1 MSLDFYA
8 LVFRSIAE
16 ETASPLKIIF
26 PAGEVPQQTGLLMK
40 RGISMNEQ
48 ARYDYSYTENRELS
62 WLKFNIR
69 VLEEADCPQ
78 TPAFERLKFISI
90 FTSNL
95 DEFYMVRVGSLFDLA
110 QAGDLDP
117 DNKSGLTCAQ
127 QLEEIYKETPE
138 LYRKR
143 NRSYQNVAKALEEYH
158 ICRPQFDRLT
168 PNERKYIDKYFKRS
182 ILPLL
187 SPQVVDNMHPFPH
200 LNNKQPYIAAVLRHG
215 KDECYGL
222 IPVSPALGRI
232 IALPESDLRFVL
244 LEDVILEYAELV
256 FEQYNITEKTVICV
270 TRNADIDTD
279 EGLYDADIDF
289 RQHMKKILKK
299 RARLAPVRL
308 EATSPL
314 SKGLQGFLCERL
326 SLKGEQVFVSKAPLN
341 MSYVFALEDMLPA
354 SVKQLLLNQPF
365 RPQDTPDLHA
375 RQSVLRQVLKKDVVL
390 SYPFESMKPFL
401 ALIKEAANDP
411 AVLSIKITLYRISRE
426 SKLAE
431 SLIAAAENGKEI
443 TVLMELRARFD
454 EQNNI
459 EWAQRLEEAGCNVIY
474 GFDGYKVHSKIC
486 LITRKDRSRIQYI
499 TQIGTGNYNE
509 KTSRLY
515 TDLSLIT
522 ADPDICADAV
532 SFFKNVAIANLEGS
546 YKKLWVAP
554 YSLKSNV
561 IKRIEGEIEKAK
573 LGKPAAILMKMNSL
587 TDRDVIDKLSEASQ
601 CGVPVQLIIRGI
613 CCLIPGV
620 PGKTDHISVIS
631 IVGRFL
637 EHSRVYCFGV
647 GSEMELYIASADM
660 MTRNTQRRV
669 EIACPVENPR
679 LRERIYKMLQIMLE
693 DTVKGRRL
701 HPDGQYRFRNREPFA
716 EASQERFMKL
726 AAERSHS
733 AVPNQAPRDSFTRR
747 IKRLFHQK

>member
-1 MSLDFYA
+1 MSE
-8 LVFRSIAE
+8 R
-16 ETASPLKIIF
+16 
-26 PAGEVPQQTGLLMK
+26 AG
-40 RGISMNEQ
+40 N
-48 ARYDYSYTENRELS
+48 DYSYTENRELS
-62 WLKFNIR
+62 WLKFNLR

-110 QAGDLDP
+110 QAGDLEP
-117 DNKSGLTCAQ
+117 DNKSGLTCAE
-127 QLEEIYKETPE
+127 QLEAIYKETPE
-138 LYRKR
+138 LYKR
-143 NRSYQNVAKALEEYH
+143 RDKSYQSVTQALEEH
-158 ICRPQFDRLT
+158 NICRPRFDRLT
-168 PNERKYIDKYFKRS
+168 ANERKYIDKYFKRS

-200 LNNKQPYIAAVLRHG
+200 LNNKQPYVAAVLRHG
-215 KDECYGL
+215 KEEYYGL

-244 LEDVILEYAELV
+244 LEDVILEYAEQV
-256 FEQYNITEKTVICV
+256 FEQYNVTEKTVICV

-308 EATSPL
+308 EAASPM
-314 SKGLQGFLCERL
+314 SKNLQRFLCERL
-326 SLKGEQVFVSKAPLN
+326 SLKNEQVFVSKAPLN
-341 MSYVFALEDMLPA
+341 MSYVFALEDMLPSA
-354 SVKQLLLNQPF
+354 DKQLLVNQPF
-365 RPQDTPDLHA
+365 QPQDTPELHPH
-375 RQSVLRQVLKKDVVL
+375 QSVIRQVLKKDVML

-401 ALIKEAANDP
+401 TLIKEAANDP
-411 AVLSIKITLYRISRE
+411 DVLSIKITLYRISRE

-431 SLIAAAENGKEI
+431 SLIEAAENGKEI

-499 TQIGTGNYNE
+499 TQVGTGNYNE

-522 ADPDICADAV
+522 ADPGICADAV
-532 SFFKNVAIANLEGS
+532 NFFKNMALANLEGN
-546 YKKLWVAP
+546 YQKLWVAP

-561 IKRIEGEIEKAK
+561 IKKIDQEITKAK
-573 LGKPAAILMKMNSL
+573 LGRPAAILMKMNSL
-587 TDRDVIDKLSEASQ
+587 TDRDVIDKLAEASQ

-613 CCLIPGV
+613 CCLIPGI
-620 PGKTDHISVIS
+620 PGKTENITVIS

-637 EHSRVYCFGV
+637 EHTRVYCFGT
-647 GSEMELYIASADM
+647 GTEMELYIASADM

-669 EIACPVENPR
+669 EIACPVENQR
-679 LRERIYKMLQIMLE
+679 LRERVYKMLQIMLE
-693 DTVKGRRL
+693 DTVKGRKL
-701 HPDGQYRFRNREPFA
+701 HRDGQYRFRDREPFA

-726 AAERSHS
+726 AVERSHS
-733 AVPNQAPRDSFTRR
+733 GISAKEKPESFMQ
-747 IKRLFHQK
+747 KVKHFFHKA

>member
-1 MSLDFYA
+1 
-8 LVFRSIAE
+8 
-16 ETASPLKIIF
+16 
-26 PAGEVPQQTGLLMK
+26 
-40 RGISMNEQ
+40 MNER
-48 ARYDYSYTENRELS
+48 AGNNYSYTENRELS
-62 WLKFNIR
+62 WLKFNLR

-95 DEFYMVRVGSLFDLA
+95 DEFYMVRVGSLYDLA
-110 QAGDLDP
+110 QAGDLEP
-117 DNKSGLTCAQ
+117 DNKSGLTCAE
-127 QLEEIYKETPE
+127 QLAAIYKETPD
-138 LYRKR
+138 LYKR
-143 NRSYQNVAKALEEYH
+143 RDQSYHDVAKALEEHH
-158 ICRPQFDRLT
+158 ICRPQISELT
-168 PNERKYIDKYFKRS
+168 ANEHKYIDKYFKRS

-200 LNNKQPYIAAVLRHG
+200 LNNKQPYVAAVLKHG
-215 KDECYGL
+215 KNECYGL
-222 IPVSPALGRI
+222 VPVLPALGRI

-244 LEDVILEYAELV
+244 LEDVILEYADQI
-256 FEQYNITEKTVICV
+256 FEQYNVTEKTVICV

-308 EATSPL
+308 EAASSM
-314 SKGLQGFLCERL
+314 SKNLQSFLCERL
-326 SLKGEQVFVSKAPLN
+326 SLGNDQVFVSKTPLN
-341 MSYVFALEDMLPA
+341 MSYVFALEDMLPSA
-354 SVKQLLLNQPF
+354 DKQLLVNQPF
-365 RPQDTPDLHA
+365 QPQNTPELLSH
-375 RQSVLRQVLKKDVVL
+375 QSIIRQVLKKDILL

-401 ALIKEAANDP
+401 SLIKEAANDP
-411 AVLSIKITLYRISRE
+411 GVLSIKITLYRISRE

-431 SLIAAAENGKEI
+431 SLIEAAENGKEI

-486 LITRKDRSRIQYI
+486 LITRKDRSKIQYI

-522 ADPDICADAV
+522 TDPDICTDAV
-532 SFFKNVAIANLEGS
+532 NFFKNMALSNLEGT

-561 IKRIEGEIEKAK
+561 IKKIEGEIDKAK
-573 LGKPAAILMKMNSL
+573 LGRPAAIIMKMNSL
-587 TDRDVIDKLSEASQ
+587 TDRDIIDKLSEASQ
-601 CGVPVQLIIRGI
+601 AGVPVELIIRGI
-613 CCLIPGV
+613 CCLIPGI
-620 PGKTDHISVIS
+620 PGKTENISVIS

-637 EHSRVYCFGV
+637 EHSRVYCFGI
-647 GSEMELYIASADM
+647 GNEKELYIASADM

-669 EIACPVENPR
+669 EIACPVENQI
-679 LRERIYKMLQIMLE
+679 LKEQIYKMLQIMLN
-693 DTVKGRRL
+693 DTVKGRKL
-701 HPDGQYRFRNREPFA
+701 YPDGQYRFRDREPFA
-716 EASQERFMKL
+716 IASQEQFMQL
-726 AAERSHS
+726 AIERAH
-733 AVPNQAPRDSFTRR
+733 NGISFKKQPDTLIR
-747 IKRLFHQK
+747 KFKHLFHKS

>member
-1 MSLDFYA
+1 MY
-8 LVFRSIAE
+8 E
-16 ETASPLKIIF
+16 N
-26 PAGEVPQQTGLLMK
+26 TG
-40 RGISMNEQ
+40 N
-48 ARYDYSYTENRELS
+48 DYSYTENRELS
-62 WLKFNIR
+62 WLKFNLR
-69 VLEEADCPQ
+69 VLEEADCQ
-78 TPAFERLKFISI
+78 ETPAFERLKFISI

-95 DEFYMVRVGSLFDLA
+95 DEFYMVRVGSLYDLA
-110 QAGDLDP
+110 TAGDIEP
-117 DNKSGLTCAQ
+117 DNKSGLTSAE
-127 QLEEIYKETPE
+127 QLEAIYRETPG
-138 LYRKR
+138 LYKR
-143 NRSYQNVAKALEEYH
+143 RDRSYQSVVAALEEHH
-158 ICRPQFDRLT
+158 ICRPSFKELT
-168 PNERKYIDKYFKRS
+168 TAEKKYIDKYFKRS

-200 LNNKQPYIAAVLRHG
+200 LNNKQPYVAAVLHHG
-215 KDECYGL
+215 KEEYYGL

-232 IALPESDLRFVL
+232 IALPESELRFIL

-256 FEQYNITEKTVICV
+256 FEQYNVTEKTVICV

-308 EATSPL
+308 EASSPM
-314 SKGLQGFLCERL
+314 SKSLQKFLCEHL
-326 SLKGEQVFVSKAPLN
+326 SLKSNQVFVSTTPLN
-341 MSYVFALEDMLPA
+341 MSYVFALEDMIP
-354 SVKQLLLNQPF
+354 SSMKQLILNQPF
-365 RPQDTPDLHA
+365 KPQDSPELRPH
-375 RQSVLRQVLKKDVVL
+375 QSVIRQVLKKDVL
-390 SYPFESMKPFL
+390 LFYPFESMKPFL
-401 ALIKEAANDP
+401 SMIKEAANDP

-431 SLIAAAENGKEI
+431 SLIEASENGKEI

-486 LITRKDRSRIQYI
+486 LITRKDHGRIQYI
-499 TQIGTGNYNE
+499 TQVGTGNYNE

-522 ADPDICADAV
+522 SDPDICSDAV
-532 SFFKNVAIANLEGS
+532 NFFKNMSLANLEGS

-561 IKRIEGEIEKAK
+561 IKQIDHEIEKAK
-573 LGKPAAILMKMNSL
+573 LGQPAAIMMKMNSL
-587 TDRDVIDKLSEASQ
+587 TDRDIIDKLAEASQ
-601 CGVPVQLIIRGI
+601 CGVPVKLVIRGI
-613 CCLIPGV
+613 CCLIPGIV
-620 PGKTDHISVIS
+620 GKTENISVTS

-637 EHSRVYCFGV
+637 EHARIYCFGV
-647 GSEMELYIASADM
+647 GSEMKLYIASADM

-669 EIACPVENPR
+669 EIACPVEDVKLKNR
-679 LRERIYKMLQIMLE
+679 LYRILQIQLD

-701 HPDGQYRFRNREPFA
+701 HRDGEYRFRDREPFA
-716 EASQERFMKL
+716 EASQEKFMKF
-726 AAERSHS
+726 ASEHTYAVSDSNKRTGMMQKIRSFLHHKS
-733 AVPNQAPRDSFTRR
+733 
-747 IKRLFHQK
+747 